1 MKKLFFALCLCA
13 FASKTFAL
21 RFNAENRDLVGH
33 LQYVSAQNNDTVASV
48 GQRYDV
54 GYNALENANPDT
66 DFHRMLYNGQ
76 PVQIP
81 SEFLLP
87 NVRREGII
95 VNLAEMR
102 LYYFPSHSGTVY
114 TYPVGIGKIG
124 QTIPVIQTKVV
135 RKEKDPI
142 WTPTQ
147 NIRNWNLK
155 QGVILPARMEAGPDN
170 PLGPYAIYLQIPSYL
185 IHSTI
190 FPESVGRRASFG
202 CIRMFEWDIEDFF
215 PSVNRGIP
223 VRVVNEPIK
232 VGWSDRHLFLE
243 AHEPLEEHEESAN
256 FSNVVSEI
264 NSEIGK
270 HTNTLV
276 DWQGVA
282 YLSKEKDGV
291 PHDIGFSLSN

>member
-1 MKKLFFALCLCA
+1 MRFH
-13 FASKTFAL
+13 ASDQ
-21 RFNAENRDLVGH
+21 DLVGH
-33 LQYVSAQNNDTVASV
+33 LQYVAAQGNDTAARL

-66 DFHRMLYNGQ
+66 DFRRMLYNGE

-81 SEFLLP
+81 SQFLLP
-87 NVRREGII
+87 NVQRQGIV

-102 LYYFPSHSGTVY
+102 LYYFPSGSGTVY

-135 RKEKDPI
+135 RKEKDPV

-232 VGWSDRHLFLE
+232 VGWSDQHLFLE
-243 AHEPLEEHEESAN
+243 AHEPLEEHENSAALAN
-256 FSNVVSEI
+256 IVSEV
-264 NSEIGK
+264 NNATSR

-276 DWQGVA
+276 DWQGIS
-282 YLSKEKDGV
+282 YLSKEKDGI
-291 PHDIGFSLSN
+291 PHDIGFALPS